1 MSVTKDEALSQDRP
15 FRPVAFVY
23 GVTGG
28 RHMQMFG
35 AGVAINEAFSDF
47 DVVAHFGFSGGSIVA
62 ALLSS
67 EIQSSEENIKRWI
80 EASTPYGKHA
90 KIGGFPN
97 IFCNIWNLF
106 RHGGLLNS
114 DKLYTKV
121 FGKILNALELKTPAF
136 AGAWCTSHSR
146 EVIFD
151 LEKCCPGKSIA
162 CSAAMPFAISPVK
175 MSNKELIELG
185 YTDVLPGILE
195 DPDGYSYFADGGVS
209 SSLGVGLIDEAG
221 VIQEIEEDL
230 GYAVP
235 VVGVNID
242 PVWFGHEKNF
252 GSNSW
257 YKKIW
262 ESCWGTVRANILDDI
277 REARSERYLQ
287 LCVVPTPKHL
297 VKFSTKFDATL
308 EENMELYETGYRQ
321 AKEWLESGV
330 DGFST
335 PVEAMKAWFEE
346 KETDLN

>member
-1 MSVTKDEALSQDRP
+1 MSDLPISSNKPDLVIV
-15 FRPVAFVY
+15 F

-35 AGVAINEAFSDF
+35 AAVALKEAFSDF
-47 DVVAHFGFSGGSIVA
+47 NVAAYFGFSGGSIVA
-62 ALLSS
+62 ALMSS
-67 EIQSSEENIKRWI
+67 EAYGSEEDIYKWI
-80 EASTPYGKHA
+80 AKTTPYGKHA

-114 DKLYTKV
+114 KKLYLKV
-121 FGKILNALELKTPAF
+121 FSKIFNALELKTPAF

-151 LEKCCPGKSIA
+151 LKKCCPGKSIA

-185 YTDVLPGILE
+185 YTDVLPGISE
-195 DPDGYSYFADGGVS
+195 DPDGYSYFADGGIS
-209 SSLGVGLIDEAG
+209 SSLGVGLIDETD
-221 VIQEIEEDL
+221 VIQKIEQNL

-242 PVWFGHEKNF
+242 PVWFGHEKDF
-252 GSNSW
+252 GNNSW

-262 ESCWGTVRANILDDI
+262 ESCWGTVRSNILDDI
-277 REARSERYLQ
+277 REAKSERYLQ
-287 LCVVPTPKHL
+287 LCVIPTPKHL

-308 EENMELYETGYRQ
+308 EENIDLYETGYRQ
-321 AKEWLESGV
+321 AKEWASKEL
-330 DGFST
+330 DGFDT
-335 PVEAMKAWFEE
+335 PMDAMKAWFEE
-346 KETDLN
+346 QESSLN